1 MKPLVNQ
8 IFGTC
13 LLSWA
18 VLIPLV
24 GSAQDQI
31 ESKQSRRD
39 SFITHFGQPGHF
51 VLSGKVQNLNE
62 DFFEF
67 GMTTYLGNVTKAVPV
82 KYDGTFNERFEVS
95 NTQDI
100 YLYLPG
106 SRTIILSV
114 VENDTLALNWDQNA
128 LLESLSIHSADTA
141 RDLQLQVQWAIH
153 QKHRISLIDLRR
165 ELNNNESTYT
175 PVEKYERINGLYNAV
190 LETVLAYA
198 DGGKADVDR
207 ILLAQYYNLTN
218 LLIDHGLYPTYRLKA
233 VLDTTPNYA
242 VFKLDDPFPWYT
254 ENYFIHVPDYRDF
267 YEALARKSQP
277 YFGTIDVYGGREQT
291 NFPMAFYNHVRGSQG
306 STLMQDWLLA
316 NQLLT
321 DLNHTDFSFVRD
333 AYNRFIEEC
342 TTPFFKSSTEA
353 FQIRTQRISA
363 GNDAP
368 DFTLKDEQG
377 RAVSLADFK
386 GKVVY
391 IDFWGVYCGPCI
403 YDIQH
408 YVPKIHEFYK
418 DKDVVFINICV
429 DVGETEWKA
438 ALKKYNLHGINLI
451 AEGWSRHP
459 VCQAYNVQAIPN
471 YKLINR
477 DGTIANNNPER
488 PSRLAA
494 KLGNNEID
502 KTLAK

>member
-1 MKPLVNQ
+1 MKPIVNLVC
-8 IFGTC
+8 GTC

-18 VLIPLV
+18 FLAPMA
-24 GSAQDQI
+24 GSAQDVMTSEKSQ
-31 ESKQSRRD
+31 RD
-39 SFITHFGQPGHF
+39 SFIEHFGEPGHF
-51 VLSGKVQNLNE
+51 VLSGKVQHLGE

-67 GMTTYLGNVTKAVPV
+67 AMTTFLGNVRKAVPV
-82 KYDGTFNERFEVS
+82 KPDGTFNERFEVS

-114 VENDTLALNWDQNA
+114 AENDTLVLNWDQNA
-128 LLESLSIHSADTA
+128 LWESLSIHSAETA
-141 RDLQLQVQWAIH
+141 RNLQLQVQWAIH
-153 QKHRISLIDLRR
+153 QKHRIPLTDLQR
-165 ELNNNESTYT
+165 ELYENESNYT
-175 PVEKYERINGLYNAV
+175 PAEKYERINDRYNAV

-198 DGGKADVDR
+198 NGGKADVDR

-218 LLIDHGLYPTYRLKA
+218 LLIDQGLYPTYRLKA
-233 VLDTTPNYA
+233 LLDTVPDYA
-242 VFKLDDPFPWYT
+242 VFKLGDSFQWYD
-254 ENYFIHVPDYRDF
+254 ENHFIHVPDYRDF
-267 YEALARKSQP
+267 YEALVRKSQP
-277 YFGTIDVYGGREQT
+277 YFGTINVYGGHEQT
-291 NFPMAFYNHVRGSQG
+291 NFPMAFYNGVRGSQG

-316 NQLLT
+316 NQLVI
-321 DLNHTDFSFVRD
+321 DLNHTDFSFVSD

-353 FQIRTQRISA
+353 FQVRVQRISA
-363 GNDAP
+363 GNNAP

-377 RAVSLADFK
+377 REVSLTDFK

-403 YDIQH
+403 YDIQN
-408 YVPKIHEFYK
+408 YVPQIHEHYK

-429 DVGETEWKA
+429 DVDEMQWKS

-451 AEGWSRHP
+451 AEGWSLHP

-477 DGTIANNNPER
+477 DGTIGNNNPER
-488 PSRLAA
+488 PGQLAA
-494 KLGNNEID
+494 KLGDNEID
-502 KTLAK
+502 KALAK